1 MGPRGGRLQWSW
13 GLVAARTHA
22 IVVHVLLLLLLLMLL
37 RSISQTTKG
46 RAE

>member
-22 IVVHVLLLLLLLMLL
+22 IVVHVLLLLLLML